1 MLTDLEL
8 SWTAKHHGDLWQV
21 GGCRK
26 LGRVEGRPLCARL
39 WLEPLLA
46 CTIPSHTGGIPKG
59 RCHLRRS
66 VRGAVSHVSMIIVCS
81 VYTSLCM
88 HIYNE
93 RALRKLHF
101 KVKHGTAQHST
112 AQHSTAQHSTAQHS
126 TARHSTARHGAARH
140 GAAQHGAA
148 QHGAARRSAAQHST
162 TQHSMARHSTVRHS
176 TAQHIHPPMYTF
188 SRPCNNTH
196 PFLHHCQKHDA
207 SLLGLSSSP

>member
-112 AQHSTAQHSTAQHS
+112 AQHG
-126 TARHSTARHGAARH
+126 TARHSTAQHGTARRST
-140 GAAQHGAA
+140 AQHGAA
-148 QHGAARRSAAQHST
+148 QHGAARRSTAQRSTAQHNTAQHGTAQHGAAQHST
-162 TQHSMARHSTVRHS
+162 AHPSTHVHILPAVQQHAPIT
-176 TAQHIHPPMYTF
+176 P
-188 SRPCNNTH
+188 
-196 PFLHHCQKHDA
+196 
-207 SLLGLSSSP
+207 SLPKA